1 MKSLRSRISL
11 LTICLLSVV
20 MIAAAVSGVTAIR
33 DIGNRA
39 ADRLL
44 LLLCET
50 GEKNLDF
57 YFESVEQSVEMV
69 SAYVESDLDGLE
81 TEKLRAHLERAR
93 GIFSKLA
100 YQTDGVVTY
109 YYRIDPAVSDT
120 EKGFWY
126 VNLDGEGFQEHEV
139 TDITLYDTDDTSKLV
154 WFTVPKA
161 TGKSIWLPPYITD
174 NLDVRVISYNTPI
187 YYNGTFVGVAGIEID
202 YSTMAE
208 VVDSITLFDSGY
220 AFINDEEGTIIYHP
234 HIDVKEL
241 MENHPKIPDGLLSD
255 DTIIQYRFEGV
266 EKKAVWLPLENGMR
280 LNVTVPVSEIDALWK
295 DWIAK
300 LAVIFAILLAGAVLL
315 TALFSGRI
323 TKPLRDLTAAAKKVD
338 DGDYDFELQYNGK
351 DEIGVLTN
359 TFRDL
364 TAHLKEYI
372 TDLNDLAFADALTSL
387 HNKGAFDKCLQEI
400 ETSEKGP
407 GGPLDFAVCIFDCND
422 LKKVNDRNGHD
433 KGDIYL
439 RESAKIICEVF
450 DHSPV
455 FRIGGDEFAAV
466 LMGSDYRDREE
477 LLKRFD
483 EKCLAKR
490 RHETDDWER
499 IDISRGMAVYDPK
512 EDETVNDVVR
522 RADKLMY
529 DHKWRR
535 KHHLDADPEPEIDE
549 RTGLKTR
556 AAFRKD
562 FESFVGVQLH
572 VMVLDL
578 DGFRELND
586 EKGRAFCDG
595 VLSAAGEVLTECYD
609 GCSAY
614 RYGLDEFLVIGKND
628 PEKNFAQA
636 CEKAGRML
644 KESGTSFS
652 AGYVYGTTKDT
663 QDVRSMIAQAENM
676 LQEAKRE
683 GKGRFRGKEY
693 HGSCEML
700 PDRNTEDSNWRDE

>member
-1 MKSLRSRISL
+1 MKSLRSKISL

-20 MIAAAVSGVTAIR
+20 MIVAAVSGVAAIR

-50 GEKNLDF
+50 GERNLDF
-57 YFESVEQSVEMV
+57 YFESVAQSVEMV

-93 GIFSKLA
+93 DIFSKLA

-126 VNLDGEGFQEHEV
+126 VNLDGKGFEEHEV
-139 TDITLYDTDDTSKLV
+139 TDITLYDTDDTSGLV

-174 NLDVRVISYNTPI
+174 NLDVRVISFNTPI
-187 YYNGTFVGVAGIEID
+187 YYDGTFVGVAGIEID

-208 VVDSITLFDSGY
+208 EVDSITLFDDGY

-255 DTIIQYRFEGV
+255 DTIIQYNFEGV
-266 EKKAVWLPLENGMR
+266 EKKAVWLPLKNGMR

-295 DWIAK
+295 GWIGK
-300 LAVIFAILLAGAVLL
+300 LTVIFVVLLVGAVLL
-315 TALFSGRI
+315 AALFAGRI
-323 TKPLRDLTAAAKKVD
+323 TKPLRDLTDAAKKVD
-338 DGDYDFELQYNGK
+338 EGDYDFELQYNGK

-372 TDLNDLAFADALTSL
+372 TDLNDLAFADALTSV

-400 ETSEKGP
+400 ETSEKGS
-407 GGPLDFAVCIFDCND
+407 GGPLEFAICIFDCND

-466 LMGSDYRDREE
+466 LMGSDYRDREK
-477 LLKRFD
+477 LLERFD
-483 EKCLAKR
+483 AECLARR

-499 IDISRGMAVYDPK
+499 IDISRGMAVYDPG

-535 KHHLDADPEPEIDE
+535 KHHLDTDPEPEIDE
-549 RTGLKTR
+549 LTGLKTR
-556 AAFRKD
+556 SAFRKD
-562 FESFVGVQLH
+562 FESFVGVLLH

-586 EKGRAFCDG
+586 KKGSAYCDG
-595 VLSAAGEVLTECYD
+595 VLSVAGEALTECYD
-609 GCSAY
+609 GCSEY
-614 RYGLDEFLVIGKND
+614 RYGPDEFLVIGKDD
-628 PEKNFAQA
+628 PEKDFAKA

-644 KESGTSFS
+644 KGSDISFS
-652 AGYVYGTTKDT
+652 AGYVYGTSKNM

-683 GKGRFRGKEY
+683 GKGQFRGKEY
-693 HGSCEML
+693 H
-700 PDRNTEDSNWRDE
+700 

>member
-44 LLLCET
+44 FLLCET

-241 MENHPKIPDGLLSD
+241 MVNHPKIPDGLLSD

-338 DGDYDFELQYNGK
+338 DGALTVPFRPYFRPAAQPNPAPKRASSIVFSNETTQLQGNDNELNSDDKAYDLIITAKRKKIIVESHLREATEVRIVNATGITLDTFTIEPGETIFNGLC
-351 DEIGVLTN
+351 DDLFFI
-359 TFRDL
+359 TFRL
-364 TAHLKEYI
+364 
-372 TDLNDLAFADALTSL
+372 L
-387 HNKGAFDKCLQEI
+387 H
-400 ETSEKGP
+400 P
-407 GGPLDFAVCIFDCND
+407 GEG
-422 LKKVNDRNGHD
+422 
-433 KGDIYL
+433 
-439 RESAKIICEVF
+439 
-450 DHSPV
+450 
-455 FRIGGDEFAAV
+455 EFAAEV
-466 LMGSDYRDREE
+466 G
-477 LLKRFD
+477 
-483 EKCLAKR
+483 
-490 RHETDDWER
+490 
-499 IDISRGMAVYDPK
+499 
-512 EDETVNDVVR
+512 
-522 RADKLMY
+522 
-529 DHKWRR
+529 R
-535 KHHLDADPEPEIDE
+535 KNRLIVSE
-549 RTGLKTR
+549 
-556 AAFRKD
+556 
-562 FESFVGVQLH
+562 
-572 VMVLDL
+572 
-578 DGFRELND
+578 N
-586 EKGRAFCDG
+586 
-595 VLSAAGEVLTECYD
+595 
-609 GCSAY
+609 
-614 RYGLDEFLVIGKND
+614 LV
-628 PEKNFAQA
+628 
-636 CEKAGRML
+636 
-644 KESGTSFS
+644 
-652 AGYVYGTTKDT
+652 
-663 QDVRSMIAQAENM
+663 
-676 LQEAKRE
+676 
-683 GKGRFRGKEY
+683 
-693 HGSCEML
+693 
-700 PDRNTEDSNWRDE
+700 